1 VADRVEA
8 AGGVLWRGEP
18 VAPEIALVHRP
29 RYDDWS
35 LPKGKLD
42 PGEHPLLAAL
52 REIEEETGF
61 TALPGRRLGSLRY
74 DVHEGPKRV
83 RYWSCQATGGEFRAN
98 REVDE
103 LWWATVP
110 QALARLDPDHDRRV
124 LERFA
129 EDTRPTRAM
138 VVVRHASAGDKRGW
152 SGPDADRPLD
162 PVGQARSRVVGPVL
176 TAYAVQRAGAADVQ
190 RCRQT
195 LEPWARSAGA
205 EVSVLKATTAG
216 VFETDPEEA
225 VHEVL
230 ALLDGV
236 GTAGV
241 DAAGSI
247 AWCGQREVIPEL
259 VAGLVGRLGG
269 QADPDDVGDL
279 RKGGLLLLHVAAE
292 PGDGPRLVAMERLP
306 G

>member
-1 VADRVEA
+1 
-8 AGGVLWRGEP
+8 
-18 VAPEIALVHRP
+18 
-29 RYDDWS
+29 
-35 LPKGKLD
+35 
-42 PGEHPLLAAL
+42 
-52 REIEEETGF
+52 
-61 TALPGRRLGSLRY
+61 
-74 DVHEGPKRV
+74 
-83 RYWSCQATGGEFRAN
+83 
-98 REVDE
+98 
-103 LWWATVP
+103 
-110 QALARLDPDHDRRV
+110 
-124 LERFA
+124 
-129 EDTRPTRAM
+129 
-138 VVVRHASAGDKRGW
+138 
-152 SGPDADRPLD
+152 
-162 PVGQARSRVVGPVL
+162 VGPVL
-176 TAYAVQRAGAADVQ
+176 TAYAVRRAGAADVQ